1 MHFVDEVKISLKSGK
16 GGPGCISFM
25 RQSFMPKMGPDGGS
39 GGKGGDVYF
48 EATHNMQS
56 LLDFKFRPKYDAGDG
71 APGRSADCDGKGGDD
86 ILVKVP
92 VGTLV
97 KDVATGSVLLDLV
110 EPGKKVLFMKGGRGG
125 LGNMYFASATRQAPE
140 YAQPG
145 EMGHSREVGLE
156 LKLLADVG
164 LVGFPN
170 AGKSTFISRT
180 TKAKPKIADYPFTT
194 LVPNLGLVRG
204 TSMDYVLADIPGII
218 QGASEGRGL
227 GDRFLRH
234 CERTRVLILMLDL
247 DPHTG
252 RQLDEEYRTLRD
264 ELAKFSKDLSIKPY
278 FVFVNKV
285 EAFADLKDEK
295 GFNELMGAIEA
306 AKKCLGV
313 FEISAVSGLGV
324 DKGLAAVEGELKS
337 MGPRFWVNEI
347 SPQISVGDESLLD
360 NPDDS
365 RAEEEEDEDNEESSS

>member
-1 MHFVDEVKISLKSGK
+1 MQFVDEVKIFLRSGN
-16 GGPGCISFM
+16 GGPGCVSFM

-39 GGKGGDVYF
+39 GGRGGSVYF

-56 LLDFKFRPKYDAGDG
+56 LLDFKYRPKFEAGDG
-71 APGRSADCDGKGGDD
+71 MPGRSADCDGKGGDD
-86 ILVKVP
+86 VVVMVP
-92 VGTLV
+92 VGTTV
-97 KDVATGSVLLDLV
+97 KDAATGSVLLDLV
-110 EPGKKVLFMKGGRGG
+110 EPGKRVQLMKGGRGG

-145 EMGHSREVGLE
+145 ETGHTRDVVLE

-180 TKAKPKIADYPFTT
+180 TKARPKIADYPFTT

-204 TSMDYVLADIPGII
+204 TSLDYVLADIPGII
-218 QGASEGRGL
+218 EGASEGRGL

-234 CERTRVLILMLDL
+234 CERTRVLIMMLDL

-252 RQLDEEYRTLRD
+252 RALDTEYQTLRD
-264 ELAKFSKDLSIKPY
+264 ELAKFSQDLSTKPY
-278 FVFVNKV
+278 FVFVNKGD
-285 EAFADLKDEK
+285 AFADLKEEK
-295 GFNELMGAIEA
+295 GFPELA
-306 AKKCLGV
+306 ALVKSSPDALGL
-313 FEISAVSGLGV
+313 FEISAVSGLGLE
-324 DKGLAAVEGELKS
+324 GALAAIETHLKS
-337 MGPRFWVNEI
+337 MGPRFWVNEV

-360 NPDDS
+360 SDS
-365 RAEEEEDEDNEESSS
+365 RSDAIDEEEEDG

>member
-1 MHFVDEVKISLKSGK
+1 MQFVDEVKISLKSGK

-39 GGKGGDVYF
+39 GGRGGCIYF

-56 LLDFKFRPKYDAGDG
+56 LLDFKYRPKFEAGDG
-71 APGRSADCDGKGGDD
+71 QPGRSADCDGKGGDD
-86 ILVKVP
+86 VVVMVP

-97 KDVATGSVLLDLV
+97 KDVQTGSVLLDLV
-110 EPGKKVLFMKGGRGG
+110 EPGKRVLFMKGGRGG
-125 LGNMYFASATRQAPE
+125 LGNMYFASSTRQAPE

-145 EMGHSREVGLE
+145 EPGMMREVTLE

-204 TSMDYVLADIPGII
+204 TYMDYVLADIPGII
-218 QGASEGRGL
+218 EGASEGRGL

-234 CERTRVLILMLDL
+234 CERTRLLIVMLDL

-252 RQLDEEYRTLRD
+252 RDLADEFSTIRT
-264 ELAKFSKDLSIKPY
+264 ELQKFSDNLAQKPY
-278 FVFVNKV
+278 FVFVNKI
-285 EAFADLKDEK
+285 EAFADLKEEK
-295 GFNELMGAIEA
+295 GFEELK
-306 AKKCLGV
+306 AKVTKDSTCLGL
-313 FEISAVSGLGV
+313 FEISAVSGQGV
-324 DKGLAAVEGELKS
+324 ELAMQSIESELKKL
-337 MGPRFWVNEI
+337 GPRYWVNEI
-347 SPQISVGDESLLD
+347 SQQVSVGDESMLD
-360 NPDDS
+360 D
-365 RAEEEEDEDNEESSS
+365 EES

>member
-1 MHFVDEVKISLKSGK
+1 MQFVDEVKISLKSGK

-25 RQSFMPKMGPDGGS
+25 RQSYMPKMGPDGGS
-39 GGKGGDVYF
+39 GGRGGDVYF

-56 LLDFKFRPKYDAGDG
+56 LLDFKFRPKFEAGDG
-71 APGRSADCDGKGGDD
+71 MPGRSADCDGKGGDD
-86 ILVKVP
+86 VLVKVP

-97 KDVATGSVLLDLV
+97 KDVHTGAVLLDLV
-110 EPGKKVLFMKGGRGG
+110 EAGKPVLFMKGGRGG
-125 LGNMYFASATRQAPE
+125 LGNMYFASSTRQAPE

-145 EMGHSREVGLE
+145 ETGHVREVTLE
-156 LKLLADVG
+156 LKLMADVG

-204 TSMDYVLADIPGII
+204 SFMDYVLADIPGII
-218 QGASEGRGL
+218 EGASEGRGL

-234 CERTRVLILMLDL
+234 CERTRLLVMMLDL

-252 RQLDEEYRTLRD
+252 RDLLAEFNTIRN
-264 ELAKFSKDLSIKPY
+264 ELTKFSENLAQKPY

-285 EAFADLKDEK
+285 EAFSDLKEEK
-295 GFNELMGAIEA
+295 GFFDLEASLKNVKGCLGLFEVSAVAGHGVEAGLQAIENEL
-306 AKKCLGV
+306 KK
-313 FEISAVSGLGV
+313 
-324 DKGLAAVEGELKS
+324 
-337 MGPRFWVNEI
+337 MGPRYWTNEV
-347 SPQISVGDESLLD
+347 SQQILVGDESLLD
-360 NPDDS
+360 
-365 RAEEEEDEDNEESSS
+365 DEGSSS

>member
-39 GGKGGDVYF
+39 GGRGGSVYF

-56 LLDFKFRPKYDAGDG
+56 LLDFKFRPKYEAGNG
-71 APGRSADCDGKGGDD
+71 SPGTSADCDGKGGED

-97 KDVATGSVLLDLV
+97 KDLQTGSVLLDLV
-110 EPGKKVLFMKGGRGG
+110 EPGKQVLFMKGGRGG
-125 LGNMYFASATRQAPE
+125 LGNMHFASATRQAPE

-145 EMGHSREVGLE
+145 EMGQAREVILE
-156 LKLLADVG
+156 LRLLADVG

-180 TKAKPKIADYPFTT
+180 TKARPKIADYPFTT

-204 TSMDYVLADIPGII
+204 TSLDYVLADIPGII
-218 QGASEGRGL
+218 EGASEGRGL

-252 RQLDEEYRTLRD
+252 RKLNDEYQSLRK
-264 ELAKFSKDLSIKPY
+264 ELGKFSKDLSEKPF

-285 EAFADLKDEK
+285 EAFADLKEEKAFDILSSKIEDE
-295 GFNELMGAIEA
+295 
-306 AKKCLGV
+306 KKCLGI

-324 DKGLAAVEGELKS
+324 DAALAAIEAELKA

-347 SPQISVGDESLLD
+347 SHQISVGDESLLE
-360 NPDDS
+360 DDK
-365 RAEEEEDEDNEESSS
+365 ESST